1 MALPVE
7 EVQGVRQD
15 EQRIMTSYLFPS
27 ALRPM
32 PCALLSWGQ
41 LEANSFEPG
50 FFIFV

>member
-15 EQRIMTSYLFPS
+15 EQRIMTSYLFPR

-32 PCALLSWGQ
+32 PCALPSWGQ
-41 LEANSFEPG
+41 LKAG
-50 FFIFV
+50 ACRAVA